1 MESGAINDIESEL
14 KRERRRLFLC
24 MLIPFLFISLMWISF
39 IAERIFDTD
48 FAFLGILPL
57 DVKGLPGIFLSPFIH
72 ADLDHLL
79 NNTLPLFILGTALFY
94 FYTEVAFRVFFWIIF
109 LTGLTVWV
117 FGRQSYHI
125 GASGVI
131 YGLAAFLFFSGIIRR
146 HIPLIGLSLLVAF
159 LYGQMVWG
167 IFPLQRVSIS
177 WESHML
183 GATAGIFLAIWYR
196 NKGPQPPV
204 PFADEEDET
213 TDEGKEIDYDNN
225 NMIN

>member
-1 MESGAINDIESEL
+1 MINDIESEL

-24 MLIPFLFISLMWISF
+24 MVIPFLFIALMWISF
-39 IAERIFDTD
+39 IAEHIFNTD

-57 DVKGLPGIFLSPFIH
+57 EVKGLPGIFLSPFIH
-72 ADLDHLL
+72 ADFEHLL

-94 FYTEVAFRVFFWIIF
+94 FYTEVAFRVFFWTIF

-146 HIPLIGLSLLVAF
+146 HIPLIGLSLLVSF

-167 IFPLQRVSIS
+167 IFPLQSVNIS

-196 NKGPQPPV
+196 DKGPQRPV
-204 PFADEEDET
+204 PFADEEDENA
-213 TDEGKEIDYDNN
+213 EEEQEFGNDNN